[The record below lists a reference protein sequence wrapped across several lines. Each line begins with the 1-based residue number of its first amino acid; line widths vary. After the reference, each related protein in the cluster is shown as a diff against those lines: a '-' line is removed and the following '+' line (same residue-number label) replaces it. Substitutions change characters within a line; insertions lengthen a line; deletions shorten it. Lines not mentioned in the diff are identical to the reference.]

1 MPQRPGA
8 DLRSPPA
15 AELLTR
21 PEQPVLQTS
30 ENFLLSRLPE
40 SALSA
45 LTPVLAETDLRQGA
59 VLQEGG
65 RPIEHVYFPLSGMV
79 SLVAVTLAGES
90 IETGIVGREGVVSGF
105 LAAGGMPS
113 FAQAIVQIEGRALR
127 APASA
132 FRSLCDTHLALRTEV
147 DRYQAFVLLQAQ
159 QNVACHALHSLE
171 GRLCRWLLQSQE
183 LIESDRIA
191 LTQEFLSYML
201 GVRRPTVSVAA
212 AELQKDGLIQY
223 HRGTITV
230 VDRDGLLRRSCQC
243 FEVLHECIKS
253 HRV

>member
-1 MPQRPGA
+1 V
-8 DLRSPPA
+8 RSA
-15 AELLTR
+15 LA
-21 PEQPVLQTS
+21 PVLI
-30 ENFLLSRLPE
+30 EIE
-40 SALSA
+40 
-45 LTPVLAETDLRQGA
+45 LRQGD
-59 VLQEGG
+59 VLQEAG
-65 RPIEHVYFPLSGMV
+65 RPIAHVYFPLEGMV

-113 FAQAIVQIEGRALR
+113 FAQAIVQIAGRGLR
-127 APASA
+127 APAA
-132 FRSLCDTHLALRTEV
+132 IFRGLCDTYPQLRTEV

-183 LIESDRIA
+183 LIESDKIA

-212 AELQKDGLIQY
+212 ADLQKDGLIQY
-223 HRGTITV
+223 HRGTINIL
-230 VDRDGLLRRSCQC
+230 DRDGLLRRSCQC
-243 FEVLHECIKS
+243 FEVLHEGIRA
-253 HRV
+253 HRA

>member
-1 MPQRPGA
+1 M
-8 DLRSPPA
+8 LR
-15 AELLTR
+15 
-21 PEQPVLQTS
+21 TS
-30 ENFLLSRLPE
+30 ENFLLARLPPPVLG
-40 SALSA
+40 ALM
-45 LTPVLAETDLRQGA
+45 PVLAEMELRQSD
-59 VLQEGG
+59 VLQEAG
-65 RPIEHVYFPLSGMV
+65 RPIEHVYFPLAGMV

-113 FAQAIVQIEGRALR
+113 FAQAIVQIEGSALR
-127 APASA
+127 APAA
-132 FRSLCDTHLALRTEV
+132 IFRSLCDMHLALRTEV

-183 LIESDRIA
+183 LIESNQIA

-212 AELQKDGLIQY
+212 AELQKAGLIQY
-223 HRGTITV
+223 HRGTINI

-243 FEVLHECIKS
+243 FDVLHEGIKAQ
-253 HRV
+253 RA